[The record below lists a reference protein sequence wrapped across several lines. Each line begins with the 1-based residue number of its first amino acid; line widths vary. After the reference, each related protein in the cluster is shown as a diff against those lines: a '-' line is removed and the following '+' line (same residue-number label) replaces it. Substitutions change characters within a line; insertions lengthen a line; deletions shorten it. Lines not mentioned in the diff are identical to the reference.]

1 LGGEWDLRRRLRAP
15 IYNVILEN
23 FTIRKVN
30 NFLADIYPAGGG
42 GGGGGGGVHEYIDT
56 GTLFHSS

>member
-30 NFLADIYPAGGG
+30 NFLADIYPT
-42 GGGGGGGVHEYIDT
+42 GGGGGGVHEYIDT